1 MQMPVGIGVHLTWAG
16 RQTIMNQTG
25 EYSALDTGIFD
36 SAIKVPIQ
44 CDQDIVTARQRGREL
59 ALRLGFTTTDA
70 VLVASAISEL
80 ARNVLQYAGR
90 GDMRITRVEGAGR
103 SGLSV
108 VVQDDGP
115 GIADVQEAMQNG
127 FSTSGSLGLG
137 LPGVKRLM
145 DEFEIE
151 STPGRGTTV
160 RVKKWKR

>member
-1 MQMPVGIGVHLTWAG
+1 MQIQAGMGIRPGWTG
-16 RQTIMNQTG
+16 RQAIMNSIG
-25 EYSALDTGIFD
+25 GYSDPE
-36 SAIKVPIQ
+36 IKIPIR

-70 VLVASAISEL
+70 ILVATAISEL
-80 ARNVLQYAGR
+80 TRNVLQYAGR
-90 GDMRITRVEGAGR
+90 GDLRIARVEGSGR

-115 GIADVQEAMQNG
+115 GIADVDEAMQNG

-151 STPGRGTTV
+151 SALRRGTTV